1 MFMHTY
7 NNPVDNINTV
17 KNTAQ
22 WLVVC
27 YSECTEPELYIRLNQ
42 KYWGKIY
49 ASNVE
54 HLLLKIDSV
63 DITNK
68 IARVKTH
75 KHSYLVYDTNKL
87 PENIAQIILDCNNKV
102 YYS

>member
-7 NNPVDNINTV
+7 DNPVININ
-17 KNTAQ
+17 KIKHAQ

-42 KYWGKIY
+42 KYWGKVY
-49 ASNVE
+49 ASNVSN
-54 HLLLKIDSV
+54 LRLKV
-63 DITNK
+63 DVAYITSKITRMQHHNK
-68 IARVKTH
+68 
-75 KHSYLVYDTNKL
+75 SYLVYDTDKL
-87 PENIAQIILDCNNKV
+87 PSNIAQIILDCNNKV